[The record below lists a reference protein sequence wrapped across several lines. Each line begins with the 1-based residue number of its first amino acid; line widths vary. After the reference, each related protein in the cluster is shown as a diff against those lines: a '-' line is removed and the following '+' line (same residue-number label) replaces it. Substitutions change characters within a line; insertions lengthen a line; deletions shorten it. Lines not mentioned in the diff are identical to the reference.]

1 MSESKALIIGVSGTE
16 LTTEERDFFR
26 EHKPWGFILFARNCK
41 EANQISDLNAEMR
54 DAIGEPDAP
63 VFIDQEGGRV
73 QRLRPP
79 LAPNYPPASEL
90 GALYNRDRAAGLQA
104 ARLMSRLHAID
115 LAKYGFTAD
124 CLPVL
129 DVPVEGASSVI
140 GNRAY
145 GFEPFTVTEMGR
157 AAAEGLIEGGIL
169 PVIKHIPGHGR
180 GFADSHHNL
189 PIVDASQAE
198 LEAHDFVPFKALAD
212 MPMAM
217 TGHLVFSAIDP
228 DHPATTSKIVI
239 DRIIRDYIGFDG
251 LLMSDDVSMNAL
263 SGDIATRTRAIFAG
277 GCDMVLHCHGIMSEM
292 QDVVANTPLLTGK
305 ALTRAQAAMARLVR
319 VDHKDEISLRDAFAN
334 HMAMVA

>member
-41 EANQISDLNAEMR
+41 EANQISDLNAAMR
-54 DAIGEPDAP
+54 DAIGQPNAP

-90 GALYNRDRAAGLQA
+90 GMLYNRDREAGLQA

-115 LAKYGFTAD
+115 LVKYGFTAD

-305 ALTRAQAAMARLVR
+305 ALKRAEAAMARLLR
-319 VDHKDEISLRDAFAN
+319 VDHTDEISLRDRFAN

>member
-41 EANQISDLNAEMR
+41 EANQISDLNAAMR

-90 GALYNRDRAAGLQA
+90 GALYKRDREAGLQA

-115 LAKYGFTAD
+115 LVKYGFTAD

-189 PIVDASQAE
+189 PIVDASLAE
-198 LEAHDFVPFKALAD
+198 LEAHDFVPFRALAD

>member
-1 MSESKALIIGVSGTE
+1 MSESKAVIIGVSGTE
-16 LTTEERDFFR
+16 LTSEERNFFR

-41 EANQISDLNAEMR
+41 DANQICDLNAAMR

-90 GALYNRDRAAGLQA
+90 GALYHRDREAGLQA

-115 LAKYGFTAD
+115 LAKYGFSAD

-157 AAAEGLIEGGIL
+157 AAAEGLMEGGIL

-189 PIVDASQAE
+189 PVVDASLAE

-212 MPMAM
+212 MPLAM
-217 TGHLVFSAIDP
+217 TGHLVFTAIDP
-228 DHPATTSKIVI
+228 DNPATTSKIVI

-292 QDVVANTPLLTGK
+292 QDVVENTPLLTGK
-305 ALTRAQAAMARLVR
+305 ALERAQAAMARLVR
-319 VDHKDEISLRDAFAN
+319 VDHTDEISLRDTFAN
-334 HMAMVA
+334 HMAMVV

>member
-1 MSESKALIIGVSGTE
+1 MSESKAVVIGVSGTE
-16 LTTEERDFFR
+16 LTIEERNFFR

-41 EANQISDLNAEMR
+41 EANQISDLNAAMR

-90 GALYNRDRAAGLQA
+90 GALYHRDREAGLSA

-129 DVPVEGASSVI
+129 DGPVEGASSVI

-145 GFEPFTVTEMGR
+145 GFEPHTVTEMGR
-157 AAAEGLIEGGIL
+157 AAAEGLMEGGIL

-189 PIVDASQAE
+189 PIVDAGLAE

-212 MPMAM
+212 MPIAM

-228 DHPATTSKIVI
+228 DQPATTSKIVI
-239 DRIIRDYIGFDG
+239 DRIIRDYIGFEG

-292 QDVVANTPLLTGK
+292 QDVMANTPLLTGK
-305 ALTRAQAAMARLVR
+305 ALKRAQAAMARLVR
-319 VDHKDEISLRDAFAN
+319 ADYRDETALRDTFAN

>member
-16 LTTEERDFFR
+16 LTSEERDFFR
-26 EHKPWGFILFARNCK
+26 DHKPWGFILFARNCK
-41 EANQISDLNAEMR
+41 EANQISDLNAAMR
-54 DAIGEPDAP
+54 DAIGAPDAP

-90 GALYNRDRAAGLQA
+90 GALYQRDRDAGLHA

-189 PIVDASQAE
+189 PIVDASLAE

-305 ALTRAQAAMARLVR
+305 ALKRAQAAMARLVR
-319 VDHKDEISLRDAFAN
+319 VDHTDEISLRDTFAN

>member
-16 LTTEERDFFR
+16 LTPEERDFFR

-41 EANQISDLNAEMR
+41 EANQISDLNAAMR
-54 DAIGEPDAP
+54 DSIGEPDAP